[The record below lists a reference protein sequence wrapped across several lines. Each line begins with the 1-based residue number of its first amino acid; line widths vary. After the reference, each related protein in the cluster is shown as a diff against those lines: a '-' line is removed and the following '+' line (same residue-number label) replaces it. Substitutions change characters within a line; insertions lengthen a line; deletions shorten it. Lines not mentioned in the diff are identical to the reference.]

1 MSSNAYSS
9 CLKPDP
15 WLRIAVVISAQMLIF
30 AGMVLI
36 LTLSLNAAAR
46 GIACALWVAYGWF
59 ELRRLRRG
67 YESCREIRLLAGG
80 DALVLT
86 SAGQWV
92 SGVVLSG
99 SVVLKNLAW
108 LRLRTAEGA
117 EIVELLRGDGRRCHD
132 WRRLQVIWRHI
143 GAG

>member
-30 AGMVLI
+30 AGLVLI
-36 LTLSLNAAAR
+36 LTLSLNAAVR
-46 GIACALWVAYGWF
+46 GIACVLWAVYGRF
-59 ELRRLRRG
+59 ELLRLRRG
-67 YESCREIRLLAGG
+67 YESCHEIRLLAGG

-86 SAGQWV
+86 GTGQWLP
-92 SGVVLSG
+92 GVLLSG
-99 SVVLKNLAW
+99 SVLLRNFAW
-108 LRLRTAEGA
+108 LRLRIADGSEV
-117 EIVELLRGDGRRCHD
+117 VELLRGDGRQCQD